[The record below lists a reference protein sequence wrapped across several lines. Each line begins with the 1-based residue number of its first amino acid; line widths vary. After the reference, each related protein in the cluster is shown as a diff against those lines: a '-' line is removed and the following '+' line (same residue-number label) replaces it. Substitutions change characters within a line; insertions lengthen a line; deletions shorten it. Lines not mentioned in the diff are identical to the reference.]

1 MISGWNRFI
10 YRNNVSNRMNMNINT
25 GGYRSDKTYSS
36 VYHALIVT
44 NIRGYVYP
52 VIYNVFFRQ
61 HRRMLYFFACLY
73 KDAAVYDCWR
83 WRGIPMKRQ
92 AVCAVCGQ
100 EFIADRVTQKYCSF
114 LLPPLRP
121 PARREQSCPFVAE
134 KGSPAYLPL
143 PEMRQAGAGDR
154 ADGPAHQ
161 VLFGSLRAP
170 VLEALQESQLRR
182 HPAGLPM
189 PQLRNP
195 GGNHGA
201 EG

>member
-25 GGYRSDKTYSS
+25 GGTVVISCMRRVRPGIYRRPR
-36 VYHALIVT
+36 HAEIL
-44 NIRGYVYP
+44 
-52 VIYNVFFRQ
+52 Q
-61 HRRMLYFFACLY
+61 
-73 KDAAVYDCWR
+73 
-83 WRGIPMKRQ
+83 
-92 AVCAVCGQ
+92 
-100 EFIADRVTQKYCSF
+100 F

-143 PEMRQAGAGDR
+143 PEMRQAGTGDR

>member
-1 MISGWNRFI
+1 MISAWNRFI
-10 YRNNVSNRMNMNINT
+10 YRNNLSNRMNMNINT

-100 EFIADRVTQKYCSF
+100 EFIADRVTQKYCIPTAAATPTGTARTIMF
-114 LLPPLRP
+114 V
-121 PARREQSCPFVAE
+121 RREKKKPC
-134 KGSPAYLPL
+134 
-143 PEMRQAGAGDR
+143 
-154 ADGPAHQ
+154 
-161 VLFGSLRAP
+161 AP
-170 VLEALQESQLRR
+170 SA
-182 HPAGLPM
+182 A
-189 PQLRNP
+189 
-195 GGNHGA
+195 
-201 EG
+201 